1 MSVVP
6 DSFIPMA
13 AIERAAEVLATVVPP
28 TPVLTSPALD
38 ARLGLTVFAKAE
50 ARQRAG
56 AFKFRG
62 AYNRLSQIS
71 ESDRSLGVVAV
82 SSGNHG
88 AAVACSAQ
96 MLSMTATIF
105 VPADVPDAKRQLI
118 ESFGGAIETF
128 DRNLMVREGPALEFA
143 ARTGATFVHPYE
155 DREVMAGQGTTA
167 LELHNQVGPLDY
179 LLVPISGGGLM
190 AGCASA
196 MRTLDPHCVMIGVEP
211 EGAND
216 TQLSFASGERTR
228 VVADTI
234 ADGLTV
240 AIPGEN
246 TFPINRQL
254 VSEVLTVSDQA
265 MVDAMRLAQSEL
277 AIRLE
282 PSGAAV
288 LAALTK
294 HAHQWSGRRVGIVLS
309 GGNIDTARYEALNRQ
324 FPE

>member
-6 DSFIPMA
+6 DSFISMA
-13 AIERAAEVLATVVPP
+13 AIEQAAAVLADVVPP
-28 TPVLTSPALD
+28 TPVLTSSTLD
-38 ARLGLTVFAKAE
+38 TQLGVKVFAKAE
-50 ARQRAG
+50 ARQKAG

-62 AYNRLSQIS
+62 AYNRVSQIP
-71 ESDRSLGVVAV
+71 ETDRHRGVVAV

-96 MLSMTATIF
+96 MLSMAATIF
-105 VPADVPDAKRQLI
+105 VPTDVPDAKRALI
-118 ESFGGAIETF
+118 ESFGGTVETF
-128 DRNLMVREGPALEFA
+128 ERNLPVREGPALEFA

-155 DREVMAGQGTTA
+155 DREVMAGQGTVA
-167 LELHNQVGPLDY
+167 LELNNQVGPLDS

-196 MRTLDPHCVMIGVEP
+196 MHVLDPTCVMIGVEP
-211 EGAND
+211 AGAND
-216 TQLSFASGERTR
+216 TQLSFANNERTR
-228 VVADTI
+228 VVPDTI

-254 VSEVLTVSDQA
+254 VSEILTVSDQA
-265 MVDAMRLAQSEL
+265 MTDAMRLAQSEFD
-277 AIRLE
+277 IRLE
-282 PSGAAV
+282 PSGAAT
-288 LAALTK
+288 LAALTEN
-294 HAHQWSGRRVGIVLS
+294 ASRWVGQRVGIVLS
-309 GGNIDTARYEALNRQ
+309 GGNIDTARYDDLLNR